1 MPTAS
6 KTSISDKTSRLRRL
20 LRARVAAKKK
30 SQAAS
35 ASKTVVVSVTASK
48 AREEFATWVTMVGHG
63 NKWVVLKRHGKAT
76 VAMVPIADFEALR
89 ELEDALDLQAARDA
103 MNEPGEI
110 PWEEVKAKL
119 GL

>member
-6 KTSISDKTSRLRRL
+6 KPSISPKTSKLRRL
-20 LRARVAAKKK
+20 LRAKVAAKKRG
-30 SQAAS
+30 A

-48 AREEFATWVTMVGHG
+48 AREEFSTWITMVGHG
-63 NKWVVLKRHGKAT
+63 NKWLVLMRHGKPT

-89 ELEDALDLQAARDA
+89 ELEDAIDLQAARDA
-103 MNEPGEI
+103 MSEPGEVT
-110 PWEEVKAKL
+110 WEEVKAKL